1 MIGGA
6 AGQGSAVTSH
16 FIGKI
21 FCRLGFY
28 VFNYRDYP
36 SLIRGG
42 HNFNILRISDK
53 PIFSQKEKYD
63 IILAFDQKTI
73 DLHQDKLN
81 KGGAIFGG
89 GNLKSK
95 KLHSIDIESLLA
107 EIGGPKILEN
117 DILIGALFKHIG
129 TGKDILMKEAEK
141 EFPQNNEL
149 IKKAIE
155 EGYNSV
161 ESPAFAKPACRADR
175 APAGEAKYFL
185 SGTDGVALGAI
196 AAGLDIYF
204 AYPMTPATPLLNFLA
219 KNQSKYNI
227 LTLQLEDEISVVN
240 AALGASFGGAK
251 AMVGTSG
258 GGFALMT
265 EAISMAG
272 MAELP
277 IVIYLGQRTAPS
289 SGIPTYTGQGD
300 LKFALNAGHGEF
312 LKIVSAPGDPQEAIF
327 RTQEAFYLSSK
338 YRTPAIILSDKH
350 LAESDYSFD
359 NLSRSPL
366 TSQKFNLENI
376 PDNYK
381 TYQITKN
388 GISPVVFPGQG
399 KVVRV
404 NSYEHDEEGN
414 TAESPIWAEKMND
427 KRFRKLSYLEK
438 EVDKFC
444 PVSVYGKGKNLIIG
458 WGSTKGAII
467 DVLPE
472 LKNYRFLQISYVSPF
487 PKKQVIKEIKKSKK
501 IILVENNVT
510 GLLGDVIA
518 EQTGFIIKNKILRY
532 DARPFTVE
540 YLMNKINPSKRLRI
554 DPE

>member
-1 MIGGA
+1 MEKTILIGGA

-21 FCRLGFY
+21 FCHLGFY

-42 HNFNILRISDK
+42 HNFNILTVSSR
-53 PIFSQKEKYD
+53 PVLSQKEKYD

-81 KGGAIFGG
+81 KGGVIFGNK
-89 GNLKSK
+89 NLKSER
-95 KLHSIDIESLLA
+95 LHPIDIGSILA
-107 EIGGPKILEN
+107 KIGGPKILEN
-117 DILIGALFKHIG
+117 DILIGALFKHVG
-129 TGKDILMKEAEK
+129 ADTGILMKEAER
-141 EFPQNNEL
+141 EFPRNNEL

-155 EGYNSV
+155 EGYNLV
-161 ESPAFAKPACRADR
+161 ESREGTAHRDSSVFAPI
-175 APAGEAKYFL
+175 AGKAKYFL

-204 AYPMTPATPLLNFLA
+204 AYPMTPATPLLNFFA

-251 AMVGTSG
+251 VMVGTSG

-265 EAISMAG
+265 EALSLAG

-277 IVIYLGQRTAPS
+277 VVIYLGQRTAPS
-289 SGIPTYTGQGD
+289 SGIPTYTGQSD

-312 LKIVSAPGDPQEAIF
+312 LKIVSAPGDPEEAIF
-327 RTQEAFYLSSK
+327 RTQEAFYLSLK

-359 NLSRSPL
+359 EISRSPL
-366 TSQKFNLENI
+366 AIQKLSPEEI
-376 PDNYK
+376 PENYK

-388 GISPVVFPGQG
+388 GISPVAFPGQG
-399 KVVRV
+399 KIVRV

-414 TAESPIWAEKMND
+414 TTESPIWSEKMND
-427 KRFRKLSYLEK
+427 KRFMKLPYLEK
-438 EVDKFC
+438 EVDKFH

-467 DVLPE
+467 DALPE
-472 LKNYRFLQISYVSPF
+472 LKNYRFLQISYISPF
-487 PKKQVIKEIKKSKK
+487 PRKQVIKEIKKSKK

-510 GLLGDVIA
+510 GLLGDIIA
-518 EQTGFIIKNKILRY
+518 EQTGFIIKNKVLKY

-540 YLMNKINPSKRLRI
+540 YLINKIRTMK
-554 DPE
+554 